1 MSEIIDLTYPVK
13 DSMLVYPQTE
23 RPTFSWIGRANSE
36 GYNLTRSTM
45 LVHTGTHVDSPLHYV
60 ADGVTIDSMPL
71 SHFYGEAV
79 LFHVKAD
86 PAGQEVFIRDI
97 CVDPDDIPEET
108 IFVLHTGI
116 DVHAESDLYNRLF
129 PVPSFELIDLLIK
142 KRIRAYMTDATSID
156 YVEDK
161 PSPRHKKILGA
172 GIPIVENLAN
182 LTRLGSNFMFK
193 MCALPL
199 LLEGR
204 EGSPCR
210 AIAIVE

>member
-1 MSEIIDLTYPVK
+1 
-13 DSMLVYPQTE
+13 MLVYPETE

-71 SHFYGEAV
+71 DHFYGNAAI
-79 LFHVKAD
+79 FHVNAE
-86 PAGQEVFIRDI
+86 PAGQEILISDI
-97 CVDPDDIPEET
+97 CSDQDEIPEDT

-116 DVHAESDLYNRLF
+116 DVYAESELYNKLF
-129 PVPSFELIDLLIK
+129 PVPSYELIELLIE

-161 PSPRHKKILGA
+161 PSPRHKKVLGA

-182 LTRLGSNFMFK
+182 LALLGSKNMFK

-199 LLEGR
+199 MLEGR